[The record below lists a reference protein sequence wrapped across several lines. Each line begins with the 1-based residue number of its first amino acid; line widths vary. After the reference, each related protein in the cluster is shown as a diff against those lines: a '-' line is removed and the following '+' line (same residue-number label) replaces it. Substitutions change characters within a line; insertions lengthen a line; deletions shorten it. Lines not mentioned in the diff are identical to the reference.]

1 MKKRFYK
8 KYVYIEKV
16 GNIYKAYYNDCSEE
30 FSDMYCGQY
39 SKSYTRA
46 EIKEDVVKNLT
57 ERFS

>member
-16 GNIYKAYYNDCSEE
+16 GNIYKAYYNDYSEE

-39 SKSYTRA
+39 SKSYTSA
-46 EIKEDVVKNLT
+46 EIKEDVIKNLT